1 MEMNRKQLLLLNLLG
16 LGKKGL
22 LSDFIAHAGKNKL
35 NFGNSAAVAS
45 LLQWYGNEIGERIL
59 KNVTQQR
66 VKDVAEMVR
75 SVFDLLDK
83 MECLCFPPLDNGY
96 PSGLLSLIDN
106 KNHVIYPPFV
116 FIKGPVG
123 LLASVYATIIGSNLT
138 NAVSDNCLAFLF
150 SELHK
155 SGKTVLIPL
164 NINGSPALV
173 RLSLSAGVV
182 PVLLVA
188 GGLDLYL
195 DDFENEYLSLVL
207 DVLDA
212 GGTIVSVQLPG
223 SKLSETVKIK
233 TLLYIAG
240 FSKNVVFSRL
250 PSVNYESAV
259 LESARINGSQ
269 VFVVD
274 NGFIR
279 ADEVV
284 QSLGNEATI
293 LKSGIRLCG
302 LTD

>member
-45 LLQWYGNEIGERIL
+45 LLQWYGNEIGERKL

-212 GGTIVSVQLPG
+212 GGT
-223 SKLSETVKIK
+223 TVKIK